1 MIMRLRI
8 IFIGLALMMLLIAPV
23 FALDTPMVSTYRQ
36 VYVFAGPGH
45 THTQIGVIDSDIP
58 LRIVERNR
66 VGNWVRIQRMASDGS
81 VILDGWIISGYIRYT
96 PELRYSLI
104 PVNYTEPDHNPGN
117 AAYASFAE
125 LYRAPLVSPIDELMV
140 EVFEMGQDMG
150 NNPNGVTKV
159 GDSLLVSPQILNVM
173 SRTDNALGPYDFL
186 APTIA
191 FYGQGI
197 TPYSVANTV
206 GMSTFTVLDPM
217 WAPGGSCL
225 PNEAP
230 LTCEYRI
237 RKPSVAFIL
246 FGPNDLRASDAVTFG
261 RNIARIVDETL
272 AAGII
277 PVLSTFSLDQE
288 SDLFWSGINFNLE
301 LKRVAEE
308 RHVPLINLWGAAR
321 PLPAYGLD
329 QDRVHLLLTGWDNL
343 RLDGGQEAFSGAA
356 LYNLLAIYTLDSIRA
371 AVGLGA

>member
-1 MIMRLRI
+1 MKMRLSGVL
-8 IFIGLALMMLLIAPV
+8 IGLALLLLIAPAS
-23 FALDTPMVSTYRQ
+23 ALDAPLASTYRR

-45 THTQIGVIDSDIP
+45 THTQIGFLDAGIP
-58 LRIVERNR
+58 IRIVERNR
-66 VGNWVRIQRMASDGS
+66 VGNWVRIQRLRDDGG
-81 VILDGWIISGYIRYT
+81 VILDGWIISGYLRY
-96 PELRYSLI
+96 PPDLRYSLI
-104 PVNYTEPDHNPGN
+104 PVNYTIPDHNPNN

-140 EVFEMGQDMG
+140 EVFELGQSRG
-150 NNPNGVTKV
+150 NNPRGVTKV

-173 SRTDNALGPYDFL
+173 ARTDSVLGPYDFL

-197 TPYSVANTV
+197 APYSIANTV

-237 RKPSVAFIL
+237 RQPSVAFIL
-246 FGPNDLRASDAVTFG
+246 FGPNDLRASDSVTFG

-308 RHVPLINLWGAAR
+308 KHVPLINLWGAAR

-329 QDRVHLLLTGWDNL
+329 QDRVHLRMTGWDNL

-356 LYNLLAIYTLDSIRA
+356 LYNLLAIYTLHSIRE
-371 AVGLGA
+371 AVGLGI

>member
-1 MIMRLRI
+1 
-8 IFIGLALMMLLIAPV
+8 
-23 FALDTPMVSTYRQ
+23 
-36 VYVFAGPGH
+36 
-45 THTQIGVIDSDIP
+45 
-58 LRIVERNR
+58 
-66 VGNWVRIQRMASDGS
+66 
-81 VILDGWIISGYIRYT
+81 
-96 PELRYSLI
+96 
-104 PVNYTEPDHNPGN
+104 HNPGN

-159 GDSLLVSPQILNVM
+159 GDSLLVSPQILNFM

-191 FYGQGI
+191 FYGRGI
-197 TPYSVANTV
+197 APYSVANTV

-246 FGPNDLRASDAVTFG
+246 FGPNDLRASDSVTFG

-308 RHVPLINLWGAAR
+308 KHVPLINLWGAAR
-321 PLPAYGLD
+321 PLPDYGLD
-329 QDRVHLLLTGWDNL
+329 QDRIHLRQTGWDNL

-356 LYNLLAIYTLDSIRA
+356 LYNLLAIYTLHSIRE

>member
-1 MIMRLRI
+1 MRLQTI
-8 IFIGLALMMLLIAPV
+8 LIGLALLTLIAPA

-45 THTQIGVIDSDIP
+45 THTQIGVIDPDIP

-66 VGNWVRIQRMASDGS
+66 VGNWVRIQRMGNDGS
-81 VILDGWIISGYIRYT
+81 VIVDGWIISGYIRYT

-117 AAYASFAE
+117 AAYPSFAE

-140 EVFEMGQDMG
+140 EVFELGQDMG

-186 APTIA
+186 APTIV

-197 TPYSVANTV
+197 TPYSIANTV
-206 GMSTFTVLDPM
+206 GMNTFTVLDPM

-246 FGPNDLRASDAVTFG
+246 FGPNDLRTTDAATFG
-261 RNIARIVDETL
+261 RNITRIVDETL

-277 PVLSTFSLDQE
+277 PVLSTFSLDQQ

-308 RHVPLINLWGAAR
+308 NHVPLINLWGAAR
-321 PLPAYGLD
+321 PLPDYGLD
-329 QDRVHLLLTGWDNL
+329 QDRIHLRQTGWDNL

-356 LYNLLAIYTLDSIRA
+356 LYNLLAIYTLHSIRE